1 MGAWQQAWNRR
12 VLFPDWKPDV
22 DSTHI
27 GDEQVM
33 ATSAQVQQL
42 YIALLGRA
50 ADKPGLDWWLENIN
64 GTEGVPGERTL
75 EEAATAFTTSEEF
88 AATYGSLQGEDLVR
102 SVYTNLFERAPS
114 AEEVAYWVADG
125 RPADQLLSA
134 FLTYA
139 SPADQTVINNKVTVA
154 QYYTDAAG
162 NEYDLAAAAEI
173 IDGVTGDV
181 ATVGAALQDLPV
193 TNATL
198 TAALGTWEAAKDTK
212 ATFLAGLG
220 DLDNNP
226 TTATTDAQVKALIVP
241 ATVGA
246 PVNVFNANEFSVAD
260 LAVNSSVAAQE
271 AAFTAARADFNVKV
285 ATQQAKVTDAQTAVT
300 ELNDARD
307 VNAYIAAVEAA
318 TATQAALNPAVVAAA
333 GAIASYEALSTTKTE
348 AVDVTQDDYT
358 VTAGVPSVA
367 DGLAALAEVKDDALV
382 LKADITETTN
392 PGVTALLAAI
402 NGDIAAQVADYKADQ
417 AVIVAAGATDATLV
431 GALITAK
438 ADLATLQ
445 AKSEA
450 LEKAISDAKDAYS
463 LNAQLDK
470 LDAAIDTAFSGI
482 KGANLLEGVSD
493 TPDALK
499 VVDDLFIF
507 NGGNQTIGANF
518 AAGDQVF
525 IGSDYSLVTLTAD
538 QSNAGVGNIALGSAS
553 ALEVFWDAAKY
564 TLYVE
569 KEAFSGNAAG
579 AGNFETILLTGVN
592 AELEMNGGFV
602 QLA

>member
-1 MGAWQQAWNRR
+1 
-12 VLFPDWKPDV
+12 
-22 DSTHI
+22 
-27 GDEQVM
+27 M